1 MIKEQNMLDVFV
13 LVEGYCHLFVER
25 LDLVDKE
32 KLVVVFFV
40 FLHLFMYGG
49 SKMLLLWRI

>member
-13 LVEGYCHLFVER
+13 LVEGYCHLFAER

-32 KLVVVFFV
+32 KLVLFF
-40 FLHLFMYGG
+40 FLHFFMYGA
-49 SKMLLLWRI
+49 KMVLITY